1 MPPKELSDDAL
12 LEWYCM
18 FVPGCVS
25 LAACVYMLST
35 YAMFKSVRTPAV
47 NLVMLQTVAE
57 LLFCLSQNVAFY
69 QPPPTD
75 TPLCDFQGWL
85 INLSLLSSIMF
96 TASISG
102 YMNMTLRRARRQ
114 IALSRKNLTILAVGV
129 FGFSGLCAA
138 LPFITDQYVEL
149 GPRCWIAE
157 DEEGR
162 DRNAGVTYRFIIIVI
177 IWFLNGFIFVCYYE
191 VIKYLRETVDQR
203 TKLGYDKQL
212 QRTIGIL
219 MYYPSKRAL

>member
-1 MPPKELSDDAL
+1 
-12 LEWYCM
+12 
-18 FVPGCVS
+18 
-25 LAACVYMLST
+25 
-35 YAMFKSVRTPAV
+35 
-47 NLVMLQTVAE
+47 
-57 LLFCLSQNVAFY
+57 
-69 QPPPTD
+69 
-75 TPLCDFQGWL
+75 
-85 INLSLLSSIMF
+85 MF

-102 YMNMTLRRARRQ
+102 YMNMALRRTRRQ

-138 LPFITDQYVEL
+138 LPFITNQYVEL

-162 DRNAGVTYRFIIIVI
+162 DRNAGVAYRFIIIAI

-191 VIKYLRETVDQR
+191 VIKYLRETVDER
-203 TKLGYDKQL
+203 TKLGYDKQI

-219 MYYPSKRAL
+219 MYYPSKRLLPMMSRCSALNPTHAFSCTCSHLLLGVDSSHRHSPFNGHPCGPIRATRNYELRPCHSNITGHIFCNSILSGRVKFLASNTILILIT